1 MNTETEFLS
10 SLDFNNTRD
19 LLVGGGES
27 CSSFFEECGDY
38 KIALILLVILVIV
51 LFMKYRKERRALK
64 QYRLK
69 HQ

>member
-1 MNTETEFLS
+1 MGKFGVTE
-10 SLDFNNTRD
+10 
-19 LLVGGGES
+19 
-27 CSSFFEECGDY
+27 
-38 KIALILLVILVIV
+38 IIVILVIV